1 MPPPAQSSRRFSAP
15 TPTGGPPIIVP
26 CTPVTPS
33 LPTEVTQVGMSFLA
47 AALPYGADQVV
58 FLANPKKRDEL
69 GGLAGQIGLA
79 ESVLSGLG
87 YGEGRLHL
95 IDDADPDAVEATLYG
110 LAAPGAPQHPCSMTP
125 STFLPVGGK
134 RSRAFLALRHL
145 HDKAPAIG
153 KSTRLNSSH

>member
-1 MPPPAQSSRRFSAP
+1 MLISDWSSDVCS
-15 TPTGGPPIIVP
+15 
-26 CTPVTPS
+26 S
-33 LPTEVTQVGMSFLA
+33 DLPFPLNEVTQVGLDFLA
-47 AALPYGADQVV
+47 ASCAYGAEQVV

-79 ESVLSGLG
+79 ETVLSGLG

-134 RSRAFLALRHL
+134 RSRPFLALRPL
-145 HDKAPAIG
+145 HHNAIRKAAG
-153 KSTRLNSSH
+153 GERVWQ